1 MATESMKSKYYIIE
15 ESALPEI
22 FEKVLKAKELL
33 ETGEAKTVAQAAESV
48 DLSRSA
54 FYKYRD
60 LIQPLR
66 NFKTESVVTFHVT
79 LHDRPGVLSK
89 LLSVFQE
96 SGTNI
101 LTINQSI
108 PINGTATVT
117 ISVMMGDSD
126 TGPENLIDKMEQSEG
141 VIKVDF
147 MAG

>member
-1 MATESMKSKYYIIE
+1 MKSKYYIIE

-79 LHDRPGVLSK
+79 LHVLSK

>member
-1 MATESMKSKYYIIE
+1 MKSKYYIIE

-108 PINGTATVT
+108 PTSGVAPVT
-117 ISVMMGDSD
+117 ITAVTEHMCISMDAFL
-126 TGPENLIDKMEQSEG
+126 TALRATPG
-141 VIKVDF
+141 VLRVHI

>member
-1 MATESMKSKYYIIE
+1 MKSKYYIIE

-33 ETGEAKTVAQAAESV
+33 ETGEAKTVAQAAGSV

>member
-1 MATESMKSKYYIIE
+1 MKSKYYIIE

-79 LHDRPGVLSK
+79 LNDRPGVLSK